1 MRIALAREIHHFH
14 ATDEEI
20 NNAQT
25 RHRAPKE
32 IIHQHRPNG
41 GILKQQSVGFPDPH
55 PGKHQEKE
63 SHLKTKNDV
72 EDVQELVHNASPQE
86 LLLS

>member
-1 MRIALAREIHHFH
+1 
-14 ATDEEI
+14 
-20 NNAQT
+20 
-25 RHRAPKE
+25 
-32 IIHQHRPNG
+32 
-41 GILKQQSVGFPDPH
+41 LKQQSIGFPDPH
-55 PGKHQEKE
+55 PGKHKEKE